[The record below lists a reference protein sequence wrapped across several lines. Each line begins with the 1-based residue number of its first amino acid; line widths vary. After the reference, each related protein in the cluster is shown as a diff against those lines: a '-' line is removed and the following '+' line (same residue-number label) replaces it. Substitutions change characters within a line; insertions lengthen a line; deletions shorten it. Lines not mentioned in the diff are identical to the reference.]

1 MTTVIRLTGDN
12 TSSRRFFAPAAA
24 RLAVALALSVLVHL
38 WFATGTAVDIPS
50 PPTLHG
56 RMITVRLEM
65 SVTSSPS
72 QLKRQ
77 TETEGTE
84 KSSFEDSQP
93 GRPVHDI
100 GPGFSGTNRSTAPR
114 PAAGVPALRAV
125 SALPRQVEAVYY
137 SARQLDVYPA
147 LLHPVRPE
155 YPEQHS
161 QGRAG
166 GKVRVTLL
174 IDETGRV
181 NEVSTAEAEP
191 AGDFED
197 AVRRAFASARFSP
210 ARKDGQ
216 AVKSRVLISVTY
228 GPGEAEGAR

>member
-1 MTTVIRLTGDN
+1 M
-12 TSSRRFFAPAAA
+12 PA
-24 RLAVALALSVLVHL
+24 S
-38 WFATGTAVDIPS
+38 
-50 PPTLHG
+50 
-56 RMITVRLEM
+56 
-65 SVTSSPS
+65 
-72 QLKRQ
+72 
-77 TETEGTE
+77 
-84 KSSFEDSQP
+84 
-93 GRPVHDI
+93 
-100 GPGFSGTNRSTAPR
+100 
-114 PAAGVPALRAV
+114 RAV

-147 LLHPVRPE
+147 LLHPVKPE
-155 YPEQHS
+155 YPERHS
-161 QGRAG
+161 QDRAG

-197 AVRRAFASARFSP
+197 AVRRAFVSARFSP